1 MAEYIPKDA
10 VQQVCAREPLAG
22 ADGGTG
28 PQESQGD
35 VPRKRMGP
43 RASSVR
49 QSTLRLI
56 EGVEMKRAA
65 GLLVTLAV
73 AAGCASTGDMVGL
86 PGGGLAGGP
95 TVGSLP
101 SAPPAPPPL
110 RGAVGPWGETV
121 RMTPPVGPHAP
132 GAVGPVGPEVV
143 QASMPPAGI
152 PGLMPPAAI
161 PGLPGVVPVGGAV
174 ASGAAGANAAPA
186 FPVARTQVRFVGPAG
201 AKIGWY
207 VPGPAGTD
215 GKPVLLPHQLDVP
228 GRYNFLQASI
238 YRLKLSDIPGRPGLA
253 LYPSLEV
260 VPGNPKTEAFLA
272 HNSIPVEFT
281 EEDFDQ
287 VTAGN
292 YITKVIYLP
301 DPQYQTPAEG
311 GVDTLVSTR
320 LEPGQD
326 PCAEAMKRGH
336 ILLVVR
342 LGGIDLETANT
353 PPLDNPGPFGL
364 PRAMNGMM
372 PMPQGPMT
380 PPAMASVP
388 TLPGVV
394 NPVPPGLPGMP
405 PVVTPPMP
413 RFDAPQ
419 AAPPGPMV
427 PAKPGTLPP
436 ANLPGAQSSSQAS
449 SAVQQTA
456 YQIGSDGRRY
466 PVPVP
471 STQEVR
477 FPQTT
482 IPAPSQP
489 NACTDCQNK
498 QRRGILDDL
507 FGK

>member
-1 MAEYIPKDA
+1 
-10 VQQVCAREPLAG
+10 
-22 ADGGTG
+22 
-28 PQESQGD
+28 
-35 VPRKRMGP
+35 
-43 RASSVR
+43 
-49 QSTLRLI
+49 
-56 EGVEMKRAA
+56 MKRAA
-65 GLLVTLAV
+65 GLLVTLAI
-73 AAGCASTGDMVGL
+73 AAGCASTGDMVGY

-101 SAPPAPPPL
+101 HAPPAPPPL

-143 QASMPPAGI
+143 QATMPPTGV
-152 PGLMPPAAI
+152 PGVLPAVGL
-161 PGLPGVVPVGGAV
+161 PGLPGSVIPASGVVP
-174 ASGAAGANAAPA
+174 AAGATAGNTAPA

-207 VPGPAGTD
+207 VPGPAGSD

-238 YRLKLSDIPGRPGLA
+238 YRLKLSDVPGRPGA
-253 LYPSLEV
+253 FYPTLEV

-272 HNSIPVEFT
+272 HNAIPVEFT

-287 VTAGN
+287 VAAGN

-301 DPQYQTPAEG
+301 DPQYQAPSDG

-353 PPLDNPGPFGL
+353 PALDNPGPFGM
-364 PRAMNGMM
+364 PRAMGGSM
-372 PMPQGPMT
+372 PMNPPVNML
-380 PPAMASVP
+380 PPATAAVPP
-388 TLPGVV
+388 TLPGIV
-394 NPVPPGLPGMP
+394 NPVPAGMPPAP
-405 PVVTPPMP
+405 PVVTPPVP
-413 RFDAPQ
+413 RFDPPQ

-436 ANLPGAQSSSQAS
+436 PPVPGAAS
-449 SAVQQTA
+449 DAKASGVQQTA
-456 YQIGSDGRRY
+456 YQIGSDGRHY

-471 STQEVR
+471 TMQEVR
-477 FPQTT
+477 FPQTA
-482 IPAPSQP
+482 IPAP
-489 NACTDCQNK
+489 AKTGTCTECEGK
-498 QRRGILDDL
+498 KRRGILDDL
-507 FGK
+507 FGQ